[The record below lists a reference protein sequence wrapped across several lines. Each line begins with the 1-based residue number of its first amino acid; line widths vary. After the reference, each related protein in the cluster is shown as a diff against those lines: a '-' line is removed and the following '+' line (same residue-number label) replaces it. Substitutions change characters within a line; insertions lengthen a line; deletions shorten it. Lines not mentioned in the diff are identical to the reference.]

1 MILPF
6 FWKNLPK
13 NVIKTLNFRIFWVE
27 FVCFDRM
34 VHRQHLFCWY
44 LKWNKVLSS
53 KSFLD
58 FLLCF
63 WMYNYELSKNEDAF
77 KPFTNWFLIRKLVL
91 IYYLVI
97 LYVYWK
103 IFQINAPTRS
113 GMYITQKCYAHMLQL
128 TVDSVETGNPSLT
141 FSDTLLKQALR
152 TM

>member
-1 MILPF
+1 MFVLIEWCIVSICFVGTLSE
-6 FWKNLPK
+6 
-13 NVIKTLNFRIFWVE
+13 IK
-27 FVCFDRM
+27 CY
-34 VHRQHLFCWY
+34 HQ
-44 LKWNKVLSS
+44 KVFLI
-53 KSFLD
+53 SFY
-58 FLLCF
+58 FSECTI
-63 WMYNYELSKNEDAF
+63 MNYRKNENAF